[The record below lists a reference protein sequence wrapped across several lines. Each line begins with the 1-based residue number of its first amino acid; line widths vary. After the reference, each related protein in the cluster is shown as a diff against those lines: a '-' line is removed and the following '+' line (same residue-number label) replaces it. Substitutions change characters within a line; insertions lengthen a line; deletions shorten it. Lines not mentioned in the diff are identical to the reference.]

1 MLSALSFFARTDYDS
16 VCFGRFDFC
25 FDFGFCFGL
34 LLGYFGFD
42 FALCVLLFC
51 NLELRTHYAPHQ
63 SSLCVLSALDCHT
76 RWSSKA

>member
-1 MLSALSFFARTDYDS
+1 
-16 VCFGRFDFC
+16 
-25 FDFGFCFGL
+25 
-34 LLGYFGFD
+34 
-42 FALCVLLFC
+42 LCVLLFC